1 MYVNVLS
8 CFVSCYL
15 LCIAILPCFRTLYY
29 ALTASSDTTLFALD
43 VKTEGDKM
51 PLRIFPE
58 SSTGRRRR
66 QTCMNP
72 PSISLGQGFT
82 TDGNGRAWVSS
93 TDTGDIW
100 SCTISGTALCGCEK
114 EVTAASTSVLA
125 LAVDEARVYWTNTTG
140 IFYTELD
147 SDRTVVNIVS
157 STVATQILA
166 TSPGLQPLPG
176 VCCMSGCIV
185 RPVKHA
191 YELSGK
197 ICICVR
203 WKIEGVV
210 ELSRLR
216 SPIVTAT
223 PPHYSSHMASQRP

>member
-1 MYVNVLS
+1 
-8 CFVSCYL
+8 
-15 LCIAILPCFRTLYY
+15 
-29 ALTASSDTTLFALD
+29 
-43 VKTEGDKM
+43 M
-51 PLRIFPE
+51 PLHIFPE
-58 SSTGRRRR
+58 SPIGRRRR

-72 PSISLGQGFT
+72 PSISLGRGFT

-100 SCTISGTALCGCEK
+100 SCIISGTALCDCVK
-114 EVTAASTSVLA
+114 KVTAASTSVLA
-125 LAVDEARVYWTNTTG
+125 LAVDEARVYWSNTTG

-147 SDRTVVNIVS
+147 SDPTVVNIIS
-157 STVATQILA
+157 STAATQILA

-185 RPVKHA
+185 RPVKRA
-191 YELSGK
+191 YEPSGK

-216 SPIVTAT
+216 SPIVTAA